1 MLGFANTLE
10 NHCSG
15 QHCGLELATGEVK
28 VSLLEVG
35 PAMEDTHDLEGLFQE
50 PDDYPAGSR
59 VWAYLSPE
67 ERLNLLLISWYLRTG
82 LRRLF
87 IWAAVH
93 RGF

>member
-1 MLGFANTLE
+1 MQWAALWLE
-10 NHCSG
+10 VSHG
-15 QHCGLELATGEVK
+15 RGE
-28 VSLLEVG
+28 SFLLEVG
-35 PAMEDTHDLEGLFQE
+35 PAMEDAHDLEGLFQE

>member
-1 MLGFANTLE
+1 MHFAVAILAQALWLE
-10 NHCSG
+10 VSHG
-15 QHCGLELATGEVK
+15 KGE
-28 VSLLEVG
+28 SFLLEVG
-35 PAMEDTHDLEGLFQE
+35 PAMEDAHDLEGLFQE

-93 RGF
+93 RGS